1 MSGPDETIEA
11 YEQGD
16 DASDE
21 AARLDPEFEEE
32 VELDPSLDPHLQI
45 DEKELE
51 EAGAEFD
58 DPEQIAVLDGLI
70 DDPDGLGGP
79 SPLSESQDADSDGW
93 DLDAPVVPG
102 DADDSPSPDGGA
114 PGSD

>member
-16 DASDE
+16 AATDE

-51 EAGAEFD
+51 EAGAELD

-70 DDPDGLGGP
+70 DDPDGLGEP
-79 SPLSESQDADSDGW
+79 SPLSRSQDADADGW
-93 DLDAPVVPG
+93 DLDAPIVRV
-102 DADDSPSPDGGA
+102 DADDGPSTDDGA
-114 PGSD
+114 PASG